1 MVKARALVETLRS
14 SMLGSS
20 DGQSANDNAPAAAAA
35 VAAAAAAAAAA
46 AMELGILVSKGHA
59 VGLHTLLQVECR

>member
-35 VAAAAAAAAAA
+35 VAAAAAAAA
-46 AMELGILVSKGHA
+46 MELGILVSKGHA